1 MGLHHCMSDATVWMT
16 ADDFETWDWTCGLVL
31 RSDKTSVRDLIE
43 RLVTVF
49 SAIDPKVPITLDN
62 DEYAANQTS
71 EPDCS
76 SDSMSN
82 GSNQSEI
89 RSDDRKDVR
98 PRQNECSGKTSPADE
113 CDGES
118 LKTLSSVA
126 FRSGA
131 SAATNGFLSGS
142 SIGDLGSESKGFS
155 GAVSEKD
162 ILRMIQTERKKSER
176 DLERIKKDTMDA
188 LKISEPLKNMPK
200 AFAAIADKQ
209 EVFESVLATFNKDVM
224 RVHSRLDK
232 LNLSPSLMNQGIS
245 EKLQKKSQ
253 ELERALLSL
262 RQDGTKVEER
272 LLRFETS
279 YSGVYLWPIP
289 NYSERKRDAMNTN
302 IKSIYSP
309 PFFTS
314 QYGYKLCG
322 RVFLM
327 GDGVGKGTH
336 ISLFLTIMRGPHD
349 SVLPWPFKE
358 RITFQL
364 VNQDD
369 PINKSIVE
377 AFRPDPASSSF
388 KKPTTEKNIGAGCP
402 LFAKIQMIEDPKSGF
417 VRDNTIYLKII
428 SQTSD
433 VPEIK

>member
-1 MGLHHCMSDATVWMT
+1 MGSK
-16 ADDFETWDWTCGLVL
+16 ETWDWTCGLVL
-31 RSDKTSVRDLIE
+31 RSDKPSVRDLIL

-49 SAIDPKVPITLDN
+49 SALDPEVPTTLEN

-89 RSDDRKDVR
+89 RSDERKDTR
-98 PRQNECSGKTSPADE
+98 PRQNESSGKTSPADE

-118 LKTLSSVA
+118 LKTLSSVG
-126 FRSGA
+126 FRSEA
-131 SAATNGFLSGS
+131 SAATNGFLLGS
-142 SIGDLGSESKGFS
+142 SFGDLGSGSKGFS

-162 ILRMIQTERKKSER
+162 ILRIIQIESKKLEK
-176 DLERIKKDTMDA
+176 DLERIKKDTKDA
-188 LKISEPLKNMPK
+188 LTISEPLKNMPK